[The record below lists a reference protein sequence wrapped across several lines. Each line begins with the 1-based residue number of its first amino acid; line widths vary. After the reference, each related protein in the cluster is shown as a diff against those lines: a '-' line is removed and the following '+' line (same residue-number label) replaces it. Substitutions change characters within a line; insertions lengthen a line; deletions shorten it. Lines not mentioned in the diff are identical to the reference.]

1 MQLRVSVPLLFVSV
15 AAITWSAVAWGQQP
29 QGKPGAPGGGPGAKR
44 PGGFRGRIT
53 FDRMLERHDKDKDG
67 KVARDEWQGPEQ
79 IFGQMDRDR
88 DGVVTK
94 EEFQARMQGRAGFGA
109 GRGGPGGSDAK
120 PGESQKLDAGALLK
134 LFDANKDG
142 SVSKEELD
150 KFFRK
155 NDSDEDGKLNADE
168 LKVAIASREN
178 AEIVEVEGPSV
189 VEGQQAGIAVG
200 YHAPDF
206 ELQPIEPYECLQ
218 RWLGGNG
225 DGSIKQR
232 ITLSQV
238 VGEQPVLLLFG
249 SYT

>member
-1 MQLRVSVPLLFVSV
+1 
-15 AAITWSAVAWGQQP
+15 
-29 QGKPGAPGGGPGAKR
+29 
-44 PGGFRGRIT
+44 
-53 FDRMLERHDKDKDG
+53 MLERHDKDKDG
-67 KVARDEWQGPEQ
+67 KVTREEWQGPEQ
-79 IFGQMDRDR
+79 FFGQMDRDR

-94 EEFQARMQGRAGFGA
+94 EEFQARMQARAGFGME
-109 GRGGPGGSDAK
+109 RGGLGGRDVK
-120 PGESQKLDAGALLK
+120 PEESQKLDAAALLK

-155 NDSDEDGKLNADE
+155 NDSDEDGKLNEDE
-168 LKVAIASREN
+168 LEVAIASRDSQ
-178 AEIVEVEGPSV
+178 EIVEVDGPSV

-218 RWLGGNG
+218 KWLGGNG
-225 DGSIKQR
+225 DGSIDQC